1 LYFKAEKLVVF
12 RKPNG
17 YAKFCG
23 WKITIKYKDT
33 SATDATRVDKSIVLN
48 LVGNTVSLQS
58 DTDSAAYGSAISSAS
73 TSTGDAR
80 LYLKGGEGSL
90 AVVSF
95 W

>member
-1 LYFKAEKLVVF
+1 MAMLNFAGGKLQSS
-12 RKPNG
+12 
-17 YAKFCG
+17 
-23 WKITIKYKDT
+23 IKT

-80 LYLKGGEGSL
+80 LYLKGGEGL

>member
-1 LYFKAEKLVVF
+1 
-12 RKPNG
+12 
-17 YAKFCG
+17 
-23 WKITIKYKDT
+23 
-33 SATDATRVDKSIVLN
+33 VLN

>member
-1 LYFKAEKLVVF
+1 MAMLNFAGGKLQSSI
-12 RKPNG
+12 N
-17 YAKFCG
+17 
-23 WKITIKYKDT
+23 T

-80 LYLKGGEGSL
+80 LYLKGGEGL